1 MSAAQ
6 SNSTPQM
13 DWERRKRRREL
24 VIALG
29 GALLVGL
36 IILVEHRIAGS
47 ADDIPL
53 AGHLLLFALLSI
65 ATLLLILIIFFL
77 IRNLFKLIFERQ
89 QRILGSHLKSRLMVA
104 FVALTLI
111 PTIVLFIASAGV
123 LHTTIE
129 SWFQTQVEDSLQ
141 SSLVVAQ
148 AFYQNAS
155 DTLLQAAG
163 RISSHIPE
171 QWLAN
176 AADRDA
182 LVKALESWRAAEGL
196 SSLQI
201 YFRDE
206 SPPLIVKDPSLK
218 PVMAPEARA
227 SLLRIGF
234 QGEKTSNIIPL
245 EDGADLVRA
254 VAPVKSANSSD
265 VTAVLVADHFIPTS
279 LAARLF
285 SISHAYGEYREA
297 KRMKGPVKTIYVLM
311 LLMVALLVI
320 FIGSWFG
327 MSMARDITVPIQQL
341 AEGTGKIAA
350 GDLSV
355 HIEPVADDELGV
367 LVRSFNKM
375 TEDLRRSRDEL
386 IRVNLD
392 LDSRRKYM
400 ETVLKGVAAG
410 VVALDPEGKIT
421 AINDSARK
429 LLGIT
434 EEDPLGKGLLGVLP
448 DASQE
453 VITEILTELASEAGD
468 FLERQVSIAFP
479 ERSLALLCFAGSLED
494 EEGRDLGLVLVLDDM
509 THLIKA
515 QRMAAWRDVARRI
528 AHEIKNPLTPI
539 QLNAQR
545 IRRKY
550 MPLLGEDRTV
560 LDQCTRAII
569 DQVEQLKNM
578 VNEFSTFARM
588 PTANP
593 MPDDL
598 NEMIREVVDLYSQ
611 GNDRV
616 TFSFEPDRTL
626 PIFDL
631 DRGQIKRAVMNLL
644 DNAAAAVS
652 QGGAVRVLTRYDSQ
666 LSMAVVEVVDNGSG
680 VHPKDKDR
688 LFEPYFST
696 KAGGTGLGLTIVNT
710 IVADHNGFVRLKEN
724 EGGGA
729 RFIVELPVRK
739 GPRSSQK
746 PST

>member
-1 MSAAQ
+1 MNVQ
-6 SNSTPQM
+6 PSNSTRQM
-13 DWERRKRRREL
+13 DLERRKRRREL

-36 IILVEHRIAGS
+36 IILVEHRIASS
-47 ADDIPL
+47 AEDVPL
-53 AGHLLLFALLSI
+53 AGHLLLFALLSV

-163 RISSHIPE
+163 RISSRISQ
-171 QWLAN
+171 QWPKIIT
-176 AADRDA
+176 DRDS
-182 LVKALESWRAAEGL
+182 LVKSLESWRAAEGL

-201 YFRDE
+201 HFRDE
-206 SPPLIVKDPSLK
+206 APYLMVKDPSLK
-218 PVMAPEARA
+218 PAMTPEARA

-254 VAPVKSANSSD
+254 VAPVKSADSNS
-265 VTAVLVADHFIPTS
+265 VEAVLVADHFIPTS

-285 SISHAYGEYREA
+285 SISHAYGEYRES
-297 KRMKGPVKTIYVLM
+297 KRMKGPVKTIYVLI

-350 GDLSV
+350 GDLAV

-386 IRVNLD
+386 VRVNLD

-410 VVALDPEGKIT
+410 VVALDPTGKIT
-421 AINDSARK
+421 AINDSALK
-429 LLGIT
+429 LLGIAD
-434 EEDPLGKGLLGVLP
+434 EDPLGKGLLAVLP
-448 DASQE
+448 EASQE
-453 VITEILTELASEAGD
+453 VVSEILTELAREAGD
-468 FLERQVSIAFP
+468 VLERQVSISYP
-479 ERSLALLCFAGSLED
+479 ERSLALLCFASSLED
-494 EEGRDLGLVLVLDDM
+494 EEGRDLGVVLVFDDM

-550 MPLLGEDRTV
+550 MPLVEEDKAV

-588 PTANP
+588 PAANP

-598 NEMIREVVDLYSQ
+598 NQMIREVVDLYSQ

-616 TFSFEPDRTL
+616 SFSFEPDKTL

-652 QGGAVRVLTRYDSQ
+652 QGGTVRVLTRYNPE
-666 LSMAVVEVVDNGSG
+666 LSMAVIEVADNGTG

-696 KAGGTGLGLTIVNT
+696 KPGGTGLGLTIVST

-729 RFIVELPVRK
+729 RFIVELPIRK
-739 GPRSSQK
+739 GSRSPQK
-746 PST
+746 SST